1 MLWEGCADRRSRWA
15 RRNRTTRTY
24 AIGDMLKCRWN
35 PSCNVRTPTWHC
47 FASVEVVSGR
57 CGPASIMSIAS
68 RTAAGRP
75 GSAGAASAWRYGGRP
90 SLRQALCREIGNP
103 EYLVR
108 LTRFSSSWQIC
119 HFHVT
124 KMRTLPIKVRTY
136 SRYAM
141 AAELKSI
148 VTTSDIAAPRG
159 CTALPACQFPGAFAW
174 ERSPEATRIP

>member
-1 MLWEGCADRRSRWA
+1 VDRRSRWA

-35 PSCNVRTPTWHC
+35 PSCNVRTLTWHC
-47 FASVEVVSGR
+47 FATVEVVSGR

-124 KMRTLPIKVRTY
+124 KMRTLPIKMRTY
-136 SRYAM
+136 IDVASQSPWRM
-141 AAELKSI
+141 AI
-148 VTTSDIAAPRG
+148 P
-159 CTALPACQFPGAFAW
+159 LPAALRNSHRNGKRVFLIFVADPITMRLS
-174 ERSPEATRIP
+174 RS